1 MRSKKIGCAPVLLV
15 VAVILVANGWIQAAG
30 ESGGVYGFAFIWLL
44 LTAALF
50 GLLGIVAPRMSGG
63 VRFAVSLLVP
73 AAVVVV
79 IAYLT
84 VGSRPRE

>member
-1 MRSKKIGCAPVLLV
+1 MRSKKSGCGPVLLV
-15 VAVILVANGWIQAAG
+15 IALVLVANGWIQGAVDF
-30 ESGGVYGFAFIWLL
+30 GGVYGFTFIWLL
-44 LTAALF
+44 LAAVLF

>member
-1 MRSKKIGCAPVLLV
+1 MRSKKSGCGPVLLV
-15 VAVILVANGWIQAAG
+15 IALVLVANGWIQGAVG
-30 ESGGVYGFAFIWLL
+30 FGGVYGFTFIWLL
-44 LTAALF
+44 LAAVLF

>member
-1 MRSKKIGCAPVLLV
+1 MRSKKSGCGPVLLV
-15 VAVILVANGWIQAAG
+15 VALALVANGWIQGAVG
-30 ESGGVYGFAFIWLL
+30 FGSVYGFTFIWLL
-44 LTAALF
+44 LAAVLF

-79 IAYLT
+79 IAYLA

>member
-1 MRSKKIGCAPVLLV
+1 MRSKKSGCAPVLLV
-15 VAVILVANGWIQAAG
+15 IALALVANGWIQG
-30 ESGGVYGFAFIWLL
+30 TVGFGGVYGFTFIWLL
-44 LTAALF
+44 LAAVLF